1 MKDLRKPG
9 GVSALIAA
17 STVVVGLGMFATML
31 TDYTTGDPEPAESVA
46 FVADNHATLYIW
58 NTITLIVFGAL
69 LVVVALTLHE
79 RLKDR
84 TPVLAQISAA
94 FGLIWAGLLLAG
106 GMVTNIGL
114 GAVADLSASQSTQA
128 ESVWLTLDAVQSGLT
143 GGNEIVGGIWILL
156 ISWAALKTASLPK
169 ALNYLGLVMGV
180 SALATVVP
188 ALEMVAIV
196 FGLGLIVWFAWLG
209 IFLLRQTE
217 PIDEPAIEVREFAST
232 SVG

>member
-31 TDYTTGDPEPAESVA
+31 SDYTTGDPTAADSVA

-69 LVVVALTLHE
+69 LVIVALTLHE
-79 RLKDR
+79 RLKDDS
-84 TPVLAQISAA
+84 PVLAQISAA

-114 GAVADLSASQSTQA
+114 GAVADLSASQSPQA

-156 ISWAALKTASLPK
+156 ISWAALKTAALPK
-169 ALNYLGLVMGV
+169 ALNYLGLVMGL

-209 IFLLRQTE
+209 IFLLRHLELT
-217 PIDEPAIEVREFAST
+217 DEPAIEAREFAST
-232 SVG
+232 PMG

>member
-31 TDYTTGDPEPAESVA
+31 SDYTTGDPTAADSVA

-69 LVVVALTLHE
+69 LVIVALTLHE
-79 RLKDR
+79 RLKDDS
-84 TPVLAQISAA
+84 PVLAQISAA

-143 GGNEIVGGIWILL
+143 GGIEVVGGIWILL
-156 ISWAALKTASLPK
+156 ISWAALKTAALPK

-209 IFLLRQTE
+209 IFLLRQMELT
-217 PIDEPAIEVREFAST
+217 DEPAIEAREFAST
-232 SVG
+232 STG